1 MSKTA
6 TVGET
11 PHVSTAA
18 RSLHRQLFVWLLMP
32 QVVLWLAAALFTYK
46 LAEHYANAA
55 IDASLSQTSRTLA
68 RQVKPLDN
76 GLFIDFP
83 RAAQDILEADPSD
96 RVLYT
101 VSMPPGQFILG
112 NRNLPPLP
120 SGAKPVYGEPFF
132 YNGKLAAGDAAL
144 GAGNEKDSAGSTD
157 ATGAAAP
164 VRLRV
169 AALLLRYGSNDSPG
183 QSMLVQVA
191 RSSTN
196 REALAR
202 QILLDTVLP
211 LSALMALMTMI
222 VWAGVRTGLKP
233 LALLQRQVEGR
244 AANDLTPIKIDA
256 APLEVRSLALAM
268 NSLLVEVN
276 QNVVAQKRFISDAAH
291 QLRTPLAGLK
301 SQTELALLDTEDPTL
316 QARLQLV
323 HSSAT
328 RSAHLVN
335 QLLSLARAEPESASQ
350 QARSRLDLTQLARE
364 ISTEMVPRAL
374 AAGVD
379 LGFEPSEQSGNC
391 PVRGFESLLREALVN
406 LIDNAIRYAGRGTS
420 VTVRVYAKDGQAFLE
435 VEDNGPGVPA
445 SECDRVF
452 ERFVRAT
459 HDGTG
464 CGLGLSIVREIVER
478 HAGRVQLLP
487 VQPHGALARI
497 SLPADDQGLPS
508 S

>member
-1 MSKTA
+1 MSA
-6 TVGET
+6 
-11 PHVSTAA
+11 SA

-83 RAAQDILEADPSD
+83 RAARDILEADPSD
-96 RVLYT
+96 RVFYT

-120 SGAKPVYGEPFF
+120 RGARPVYGEPFF
-132 YNGKLAAGDAAL
+132 YNGKLSANDATAALDAAAGSDA
-144 GAGNEKDSAGSTD
+144 GAGAE
-157 ATGAAAP
+157 P
-164 VRLRV
+164 QRLRV
-169 AALLLRYGSNDSPG
+169 AALLLRYGTPDSPG

-222 VWAGVRTGLKP
+222 VWAGVRTGLRP
-233 LALLQRQVEGR
+233 LAVLQSQVEGR
-244 AANDLTPIKIDA
+244 AANDLTPIKINDA
-256 APLEVRSLALAM
+256 PPEVRSLALAM

-276 QNVVAQKRFISDAAH
+276 HNVVAQKRFISDAAH

-301 SQTELALLDTEDPTL
+301 SQTELALLDAKDPAL

-350 QARSRLDLTQLARE
+350 QARSTLDLRQLARE
-364 ISTEMVPRAL
+364 VCTEMVPRAL
-374 AAGVD
+374 AAGID
-379 LGFEPSEQSGNC
+379 LGFESAESCRRC

-406 LIDNAIRYAGRGTS
+406 LIDNAIRYAGRGAS
-420 VTVRVYAKDGQAFLE
+420 VTLRVELRDGQVIVE
-435 VEDNGPGVPA
+435 VEDNGPGLPE
-445 SECDRVF
+445 SECEHVF

-464 CGLGLSIVREIVER
+464 CGLGLAIVREIVER
-478 HAGRVQLLP
+478 HAGRVSLRP
-487 VQPHGALARI
+487 VQPHGALARV
-497 SLPADDQGLPS
+497 SLPAAVQG
-508 S
+508 

>member
-1 MSKTA
+1 MST
-6 TVGET
+6 
-11 PHVSTAA
+11 SA

-46 LAEHYANAA
+46 LAEHYANAT

-120 SGAKPVYGEPFF
+120 RGAKPVYGEPFF
-132 YNGKLAAGDAAL
+132 YNGKLAANDAA
-144 GAGNEKDSAGSTD
+144 AAPEAVAS
-157 ATGAAAP
+157 GAAASSEP
-164 VRLRV
+164 QRLRV
-169 AALLLRYGSNDSPG
+169 AALLLRYGTPDSPG

-222 VWAGVRTGLKP
+222 VWAGVRTGLRP
-233 LALLQRQVEGR
+233 LAVLQSQVEGR
-244 AANDLTPIKIDA
+244 AANDLTPIKITDA
-256 APLEVRSLALAM
+256 PPEVRSLALAM

-276 QNVVAQKRFISDAAH
+276 HNVVAQKRFISDAAH

-301 SQTELALLDTEDPTL
+301 SQTELALLDAQDPAL
-316 QARLQLV
+316 RARLQLV

-350 QARSRLDLTQLARE
+350 QARSTLDLRQLARE
-364 ISTEMVPRAL
+364 LTTEMVPRAL
-374 AAGVD
+374 AAGID
-379 LGFEPSEQSGNC
+379 LGFEAAESCSRC
-391 PVRGFESLLREALVN
+391 PVRGFESLLREALFN
-406 LIDNAIRYAGRGTS
+406 LIDNAIRYAGRGAS
-420 VTVRVYAKDGQAFLE
+420 VTVRVELSDGQAIVE
-435 VEDNGPGVPA
+435 VEDNGPGLPE
-445 SECDRVF
+445 SECEHVF

-464 CGLGLSIVREIVER
+464 CGLGLAIVREIVER
-478 HAGRVQLLP
+478 HAGRVCLRP
-487 VQPHGALARI
+487 VQAQAPFGALVRVT
-497 SLPADDQGLPS
+497 LPAAVQG
-508 S
+508 

>member
-1 MSKTA
+1 MST
-6 TVGET
+6 
-11 PHVSTAA
+11 SA

-46 LAEHYANAA
+46 LAEHYANAT

-120 SGAKPVYGEPFF
+120 RGAKPVYGEPFF
-132 YNGKLAAGDAAL
+132 YNGKLAANDAA
-144 GAGNEKDSAGSTD
+144 AAPEVVAS
-157 ATGAAAP
+157 GAAASSEP
-164 VRLRV
+164 QRLRV
-169 AALLLRYGSNDSPG
+169 AALLLRYGTPDSPG

-196 REALAR
+196 RELLAR

-222 VWAGVRTGLKP
+222 VWAGVRTGLRP
-233 LALLQRQVEGR
+233 LAVLQSQVEGR
-244 AANDLTPIKIDA
+244 AANDLTPIKINDA
-256 APLEVRSLALAM
+256 PPEVRSLALAM

-276 QNVVAQKRFISDAAH
+276 HNVVAQKRFISDAAH

-301 SQTELALLDTEDPTL
+301 SQTELALLDAQDPAL
-316 QARLQLV
+316 KARLQLV

-350 QARSRLDLTQLARE
+350 QARSTLDLRQLARE
-364 ISTEMVPRAL
+364 LTTEMVPRAL
-374 AAGVD
+374 AAGID
-379 LGFEPSEQSGNC
+379 LGFEAAESCSRC
-391 PVRGFESLLREALVN
+391 PVRGFESLLREALFN
-406 LIDNAIRYAGRGTS
+406 LIDNAIRYAGRGAS
-420 VTVRVYAKDGQAFLE
+420 VTVRVELSDGQAIVE
-435 VEDNGPGVPA
+435 VEDNGPGLPE
-445 SECDRVF
+445 SECEHVF

-464 CGLGLSIVREIVER
+464 CGLGLAIVREIVER
-478 HAGRVQLLP
+478 HAGRVCLRP
-487 VQPHGALARI
+487 VQAEAPFGALVRVT
-497 SLPADDQGLPS
+497 LPAAIQG
-508 S
+508 

>member
-1 MSKTA
+1 MST
-6 TVGET
+6 
-11 PHVSTAA
+11 SA

-46 LAEHYANAA
+46 LAEHYANAT

-83 RAAQDILEADPSD
+83 RAARDILEADPSD
-96 RVLYT
+96 RVFYT

-120 SGAKPVYGEPFF
+120 RGAKPVYGEPFF
-132 YNGKLAAGDAAL
+132 YNGKL
-144 GAGNEKDSAGSTD
+144 SAND
-157 ATGAAAP
+157 ATATLDTAASDSNQANASSEP
-164 VRLRV
+164 QRLRV
-169 AALLLRYGSNDSPG
+169 AALLLRYGTPDSPG

-196 REALAR
+196 RELLAR

-222 VWAGVRTGLKP
+222 VWAGVRTGLRP
-233 LALLQRQVEGR
+233 LAVLQSQVEGR
-244 AANDLTPIKIDA
+244 AANDLTPIKITDA
-256 APLEVRSLALAM
+256 PPEVRSLALAM

-276 QNVVAQKRFISDAAH
+276 HNVVAQKRFISDAAH

-301 SQTELALLDTEDPTL
+301 SQTELALLDAQDPAL
-316 QARLQLV
+316 KARLQLV

-350 QARSRLDLTQLARE
+350 QARSTLDLRQLARE
-364 ISTEMVPRAL
+364 LTTEMVPRAL
-374 AAGVD
+374 AAGID
-379 LGFEPSEQSGNC
+379 LGFEAAESCSRC
-391 PVRGFESLLREALVN
+391 PVRGFESLLREALFN
-406 LIDNAIRYAGRGTS
+406 L
-420 VTVRVYAKDGQAFLE
+420 
-435 VEDNGPGVPA
+435 
-445 SECDRVF
+445 
-452 ERFVRAT
+452 
-459 HDGTG
+459 
-464 CGLGLSIVREIVER
+464 
-478 HAGRVQLLP
+478 
-487 VQPHGALARI
+487 
-497 SLPADDQGLPS
+497 
-508 S
+508 

>member
-1 MSKTA
+1 MST
-6 TVGET
+6 
-11 PHVSTAA
+11 SA

-46 LAEHYANAA
+46 LAEHYANAT

-83 RAAQDILEADPSD
+83 RAARDILEADPSD
-96 RVLYT
+96 RVFYT

-120 SGAKPVYGEPFF
+120 RGAKPVYGEPFF
-132 YNGKLAAGDAAL
+132 YNGKL
-144 GAGNEKDSAGSTD
+144 SAND
-157 ATGAAAP
+157 ATATLDPAASDSSQANASSEP
-164 VRLRV
+164 QRLRV
-169 AALLLRYGSNDSPG
+169 AALLLRYGTPDSPG

-196 REALAR
+196 RELLAR

-222 VWAGVRTGLKP
+222 VWAGVRTGLRP
-233 LALLQRQVEGR
+233 LAVLQSQVEGR
-244 AANDLTPIKIDA
+244 AANDLTPIKITDA
-256 APLEVRSLALAM
+256 PPEVRSLALAM

-276 QNVVAQKRFISDAAH
+276 HNVVAQKRFISDAAH

-301 SQTELALLDTEDPTL
+301 SQTELALLDAQDPAL
-316 QARLQLV
+316 KARLQLV

-350 QARSRLDLTQLARE
+350 QARSTLDLRQLARE
-364 ISTEMVPRAL
+364 LTTEMVPRAL
-374 AAGVD
+374 AAGID
-379 LGFEPSEQSGNC
+379 LGFEAAESCSRC
-391 PVRGFESLLREALVN
+391 PVRGFESLLREALFN
-406 LIDNAIRYAGRGTS
+406 LIDNAIRYAGRGAS
-420 VTVRVYAKDGQAFLE
+420 VTVRVELSDGQAIVE
-435 VEDNGPGVPA
+435 VEDNGPGLPE
-445 SECDRVF
+445 SECEHVF

-464 CGLGLSIVREIVER
+464 CGLGLAIVREIVER
-478 HAGRVQLLP
+478 HAGRVCLRP
-487 VQPHGALARI
+487 VQAQAPFGALVRVT
-497 SLPADDQGLPS
+497 LPAAIQG
-508 S
+508 

>member
-1 MSKTA
+1 MST
-6 TVGET
+6 
-11 PHVSTAA
+11 SA

-46 LAEHYANAA
+46 LAEHYANAT

-83 RAAQDILEADPSD
+83 RAARDILEADPSD
-96 RVLYT
+96 RVFYT

-120 SGAKPVYGEPFF
+120 RGAKPVYGEPFF
-132 YNGKLAAGDAAL
+132 YNGKL
-144 GAGNEKDSAGSTD
+144 SAND
-157 ATGAAAP
+157 ATATFDTAASDSSQANASSEP
-164 VRLRV
+164 QRLRV
-169 AALLLRYGSNDSPG
+169 AALLLRYGTPDSPG

-196 REALAR
+196 RELLAR

-222 VWAGVRTGLKP
+222 VWAGVRTGLRP
-233 LALLQRQVEGR
+233 LAVLQSQVEGR
-244 AANDLTPIKIDA
+244 AANDLTPIKITDA
-256 APLEVRSLALAM
+256 PPEVRSLALAM

-276 QNVVAQKRFISDAAH
+276 HNVVAQKRFISDAAH

-301 SQTELALLDTEDPTL
+301 SQTELALLDAQDPAL
-316 QARLQLV
+316 KARLQLV

-350 QARSRLDLTQLARE
+350 QARSTLDLRQLARE
-364 ISTEMVPRAL
+364 LTTEMVPRAL
-374 AAGVD
+374 AAGID
-379 LGFEPSEQSGNC
+379 LGFEAAESCSRC
-391 PVRGFESLLREALVN
+391 PVRGFESLLREALFN
-406 LIDNAIRYAGRGTS
+406 LIDNAIRYAGRGAS
-420 VTVRVYAKDGQAFLE
+420 VTVRVELRDGQAIVE
-435 VEDNGPGVPA
+435 VEDNGPGLPE
-445 SECDRVF
+445 SECEHVF

-464 CGLGLSIVREIVER
+464 CGLGLAIVREIVER
-478 HAGRVQLLP
+478 HAGRVCLRP
-487 VQPHGALARI
+487 VQAQAPFGALVRVT
-497 SLPADDQGLPS
+497 LPAAIQG
-508 S
+508 

>member
-1 MSKTA
+1 MST
-6 TVGET
+6 
-11 PHVSTAA
+11 SA

-46 LAEHYANAA
+46 LAEHYANAT

-120 SGAKPVYGEPFF
+120 RGAKPVYGEPFF
-132 YNGKLAAGDAAL
+132 YNGKLAANDAA
-144 GAGNEKDSAGSTD
+144 AAPEAVAS
-157 ATGAAAP
+157 GAAASSEP
-164 VRLRV
+164 QRLRV
-169 AALLLRYGSNDSPG
+169 AALLLRYGTPDSPG

-222 VWAGVRTGLKP
+222 VWAGVRTGLRP
-233 LALLQRQVEGR
+233 LAVLQSQVEGR
-244 AANDLTPIKIDA
+244 AANDLTPIKITDA
-256 APLEVRSLALAM
+256 PPEVRSLALAM

-276 QNVVAQKRFISDAAH
+276 HNVVAQKRFISDAAH

-301 SQTELALLDTEDPTL
+301 SQTELALLDAQDPAL
-316 QARLQLV
+316 RARLQLV

-350 QARSRLDLTQLARE
+350 QARSTLDLRQLARE
-364 ISTEMVPRAL
+364 LTTEMVPRAL
-374 AAGVD
+374 AAGID
-379 LGFEPSEQSGNC
+379 LGFEAAESCSRC
-391 PVRGFESLLREALVN
+391 PVRGFESLLREALFN
-406 LIDNAIRYAGRGTS
+406 LIDNAIRYAGRGAS
-420 VTVRVYAKDGQAFLE
+420 VTVRVELSNGQAIVE
-435 VEDNGPGVPA
+435 VEDNGPGLPE
-445 SECDRVF
+445 SECEHVF

-464 CGLGLSIVREIVER
+464 CGLGLAIVREIVER
-478 HAGRVQLLP
+478 HAGRVCLRP
-487 VQPHGALARI
+487 VQAQAPFGALVRVT
-497 SLPADDQGLPS
+497 LPAAVQG
-508 S
+508 

>member
-1 MSKTA
+1 MNTS
-6 TVGET
+6 
-11 PHVSTAA
+11 A

-101 VSMPPGQFILG
+101 VSMPPGEFILG

-120 SGAKPVYGEPFF
+120 RGAKPVYGEPFF
-132 YNGKLAAGDAAL
+132 YNGKLAANDAAAASESSAS
-144 GAGNEKDSAGSTD
+144 GPSPAGE
-157 ATGAAAP
+157 AP
-164 VRLRV
+164 QRLRV
-169 AALLLRYGSNDSPG
+169 AALLLRYGTPDSPG

-211 LSALMALMTMI
+211 LSVLMALMTMI
-222 VWAGVRTGLKP
+222 VWAGVRTGLQP
-233 LALLQRQVEGR
+233 LAVLQGQVEGR
-244 AANDLTPIKIDA
+244 AANDLTPIKITDA
-256 APLEVRSLALAM
+256 PPEVRSLALAM

-276 QNVVAQKRFISDAAH
+276 HNVVAQKRFISDAAH

-301 SQTELALLDTEDPTL
+301 SQTELALLDAKDPAL

-350 QARSRLDLTQLARE
+350 QARVTLDLRQLARE
-364 ISTEMVPRAL
+364 TCAEMVPKAL

-379 LGFEPSEQSGNC
+379 LGFEAAESCRRC
-391 PVRGFESLLREALVN
+391 PVRGIESLLREALVN
-406 LIDNAIRYAGRGTS
+406 LIDNAIRYAGHGAS
-420 VTVRVYAKDGQAFLE
+420 VTVRVDLREGLAIVE
-435 VEDNGPGVPA
+435 VEDNGPGLPE
-445 SECDRVF
+445 SECEHVF

-464 CGLGLSIVREIVER
+464 CGLGLAIAREIVER
-478 HAGRVQLLP
+478 HAGRVSLRP
-487 VQPHGALARI
+487 VHAQPPYGAIARV
-497 SLPADDQGLPS
+497 SLPAALQG
-508 S
+508 

>member
-1 MSKTA
+1 MSN
-6 TVGET
+6 
-11 PHVSTAA
+11 AA
-18 RSLHRQLFVWLLMP
+18 PSLHRQLFIWLLMP

-46 LAEHYANAA
+46 LAEHYTNAA

-83 RAAQDILEADPSD
+83 RAARDILEADPSD

-112 NRNLPPLP
+112 NRNLPALP
-120 SGAKPVYGEPFF
+120 PGAKPVYGEPYF
-132 YNGKLAAGDAAL
+132 YDGTLAAADADAAASDEDNHANAV
-144 GAGNEKDSAGSTD
+144 GKKSAGKSS
-157 ATGAAAP
+157 A

-169 AALLLRYGSNDSPG
+169 AALLLRFGTTDSPG

-196 REALAR
+196 REALAG

-211 LSALMALMTMI
+211 LSALMALMTVI
-222 VWAGVRTGLKP
+222 VWGGVRTGLKP

-256 APLEVRSLALAM
+256 APPEVRSLALAM

-276 QNVVAQKRFISDAAH
+276 HNVVAQKRFISDAAH

-301 SQTELALLDTEDPTL
+301 SQTELALLDAKDPDL
-316 QARLQLV
+316 RARLQLV

-350 QARSRLDLTQLARE
+350 QARQKFDLPQMARE
-364 ISTEMVPRAL
+364 ITTEMVPRAL

-379 LGFEPSEQSGNC
+379 LGYESPDQTLSK

-406 LIDNAIRYAGRGTS
+406 LIDNAIRYAGPGAS
-420 VTVRVYAKDGQAFLE
+420 VTVRVYAQASQILLE
-435 VEDNGPGVPA
+435 VEDDGPGLPA
-445 SECDRVF
+445 SELEHVF

-464 CGLGLSIVREIVER
+464 CGLGLAIVREIVER

-487 VQPHGALARI
+487 VQPHGTLARVE
-497 SLPADDQGLPS
+497 LPAADQG
-508 S
+508 

>member
-1 MSKTA
+1 MSK
-6 TVGET
+6 
-11 PHVSTAA
+11 AA
-18 RSLHRQLFVWLLMP
+18 PSLHRQLFIWLLLP

-46 LAEHYANAA
+46 LAEHYTNAA

-112 NRNLPPLP
+112 NRNLPALP
-120 SGAKPVYGEPFF
+120 QGAKPVYGEPYF
-132 YNGKLAAGDAAL
+132 YDGTLAAVEAASDADLEA
-144 GAGNEKDSAGSTD
+144 GATGKKSAGQ
-157 ATGAAAP
+157 AP
-164 VRLRV
+164 AVRLRV
-169 AALLLRYGSNDSPG
+169 AALLLRYGTTDSPG

-196 REALAR
+196 REALAG

-244 AANDLTPIKIDA
+244 AANDLTPIQIDA
-256 APLEVRSLALAM
+256 APPEVRSLALAM

-276 QNVVAQKRFISDAAH
+276 HNVVAQKRFISDAAH

-301 SQTELALLDTEDPTL
+301 SQTELALLDAQDPAL

-350 QARSRLDLTQLARE
+350 QARQRFDLSQMARE
-364 ISTEMVPRAL
+364 ITTEMVPRAL

-379 LGFEPSEQSGNC
+379 LGFEAPDQAVSS
-391 PVRGFESLLREALVN
+391 PVRGFESLLREALIN
-406 LIDNAIRYAGRGTS
+406 LIDNAIRYAGQGAN
-420 VTVRVYAKDGQAFLE
+420 VTVRVYAQTTQTAQIVLE
-435 VEDNGPGVPA
+435 VEDNGPGLPA
-445 SECDRVF
+445 SELEHVF

-464 CGLGLSIVREIVER
+464 CGLGLAIVREIVER
-478 HAGRVQLLP
+478 HAGRVRLLP
-487 VQPHGALARI
+487 VLPQGALARVE
-497 SLPADDQGLPS
+497 LPAVDPG
-508 S
+508 